1 VPSTDLNLAQVHEL
15 VAAEVPGRDCIVAGE
30 RRLSYAAVTERTRR
44 LANFLRERGIGCHR
58 ERSELQPWETGQD
71 FVALYL
77 YNGAEYLEG
86 MLASYKARAA
96 PFNVNYR
103 YVEKELEY
111 LFRDARARAVIFHS
125 EFARQVDSLRRSQ
138 PGLEV
143 LIQVPDASGEKLLP
157 GALWYDD
164 ALAKGSPER
173 PALAWSPD
181 DLYVVYTGGTT
192 GMPKAVLWR
201 QADILVSAMGGR
213 RPDGGENT
221 LLDYRSRAKKG
232 GRGFLVA
239 PPLMHGAAQWVAFN
253 QFHAGN
259 TVVMPRETRR
269 LDADDLWRTAERE
282 RVVGVVL
289 VGDAFARPLLDQLER
304 AQYELASLGSIFS
317 GGAVL
322 SARSKQA
329 FLDALPGVRIVD
341 VVGSSETGSQGEAV
355 TQPGERAQTGGFG
368 LRKGACVLSD
378 DLTRELVPG
387 DPEIGWLAQTG
398 RVPLGYLGDPDKT
411 RRTFPS
417 IGGRR
422 FSVPGDRAR
431 RSADGGI
438 ELLGR
443 ESVTINSGGEK
454 IFSEEV
460 ELALKQHP
468 AVYDAIVCD
477 RPSERWGKEVVA
489 VVRVREGMSVTTR
502 ELLDECGRHLAKYK
516 WPRAFAF
523 RAEIARSPSGKPDYA
538 WARAQAT
545 AADVVEA

>member
-1 VPSTDLNLAQVHEL
+1 LDLNLAQIHEA
-15 VAAEVPGRDCIVAGE
+15 VAAEAPARDCIVAGE
-30 RRLSYAAVTERTRR
+30 RRLSYALVTERTRR
-44 LANFLRERGIGCHR
+44 LANFLLGRGLGCRRERAGL
-58 ERSELQPWETGQD
+58 EPWESGQD
-71 FVALYL
+71 PVALYL
-77 YNGAEYLEG
+77 YNGPEYLEG

-103 YVEKELEY
+103 YVEKELAY
-111 LFRDARARAVIFHS
+111 LFRDAGARAVLYHS
-125 EFARQVDSLRRSQ
+125 EFAPMVAALRREQ
-138 PGLEV
+138 RGLDV
-143 LIQVPDASGEKLLP
+143 LIQVPDASGQALLP

-164 ALAKGSPER
+164 ALAQGSPER
-173 PALAWSPD
+173 PEVEWSAD

-221 LLDYRSRAKKG
+221 LEDYRSRARKG
-232 GRGFLVA
+232 GRGFLAA

-259 TVVMPRETRR
+259 TLVMPRETRR

-282 RVVGVVL
+282 RVAGIVI

-304 AQYELASLGSIFS
+304 GRYDLGSLGAIFS

-322 SARSKQA
+322 SVRSKEA
-329 FLDALPGVRIVD
+329 LMAALPGVRIVD
-341 VVGSSETGSQGEAV
+341 VVGASETGSQGEAV
-355 TQPGERAQTGGFG
+355 TQPGERAQTGGFE
-368 LRKGACVLSD
+368 LRAGACVLSA
-378 DLTRELVPG
+378 DLSRELAPG
-387 DPEIGWLAQTG
+387 DPEIGWLAQQG

-431 RSADGGI
+431 LRADGGI

-454 IFSEEV
+454 IFAEEV
-460 ELALKQHP
+460 ELAVKQHP

-477 RPSERWGKEVVA
+477 RPSERWGREVVA
-489 VVRVREGMSVTTR
+489 VVRLRDGAQAAPR
-502 ELLDECGRHLAKYK
+502 DLLDECSRHLARYK
-516 WPRAFAF
+516 WPRAFVF
-523 RAEIARSPSGKPDYA
+523 RSEIARSPSGKPDYA
-538 WARAQAT
+538 WARAQAV
-545 AADVVEA
+545 APDALEA